1 MNQFLVAPITLG
13 LFLGISC
20 RSVPR
25 DECGRFLPAPSAHSL
40 DARFITNVEPRSFLG
55 VALDSVTRNRLIGVA
70 FYFEELRTGA
80 YTDSLGIA
88 RFRDL
93 PLGPHRIVI
102 RRIGYEQRRDTIQV
116 SPLSGTVAIYE
127 LPRRRVE
134 TCDVVITR

>member
-1 MNQFLVAPITLG
+1 MTQFGVVRIALG
-13 LFLGISC
+13 LLLGTAC
-20 RSVPR
+20 RTLPR
-25 DECGRFLPAPSAHSL
+25 DECGRFLPAPAAPTL

-70 FYFEELRTGA
+70 FYFEELRTGT
-80 YTDSLGIA
+80 YTDSLGVA

-93 PLGPHRIVI
+93 PLGRHRVVI